1 MSTIRKI
8 TGQDKREVMDMM
20 RVFYASPVVLTCGTD
35 EIFESNVDSC
45 VEGSPFLE
53 GYVFEEAGIIQG
65 YAMIARSFSTE
76 LGKPCVW
83 LEDLYIKSEYR
94 SLGLGKDFFE
104 FVERL
109 YPDAIFRLEVDTGN
123 ERAIRLYEKCG
134 YETVPYLEMRKSA
147 E

>member
-1 MSTIRKI
+1 M
-8 TGQDKREVMDMM
+8 
-20 RVFYASPVVLTCGTD
+20 
-35 EIFESNVDSC
+35 
-45 VEGSPFLE
+45 E